1 MKPAAL
7 LMLSLMVAAPL
18 GLVLEDIADQL
29 YLHIMY
35 LGRMLRIVS
44 DEAYD
49 NAVRGIME
57 KYEHRL
63 RELEQKG
70 RADTAEYR
78 EIQKRYEKFA
88 EMYAEETD
96 NDLEIVEYSVDLD
109 VGTAS
114 VTLKNV
120 DGKPIDYITG
130 FVKVIGPDGKVSE
143 FSAPFPVPLNLDPN
157 ETKTYT
163 VEIWGWSHGTYTIH
177 AEVWRWNGDKILEAT
192 VTLDV

>member
-1 MKPAAL
+1 MNPTAL

-18 GLVLEDIADQL
+18 GMVLEDVADQL
-29 YLHIMY
+29 YLHVME
-35 LGRMLRIVS
+35 LGRTLRIVS

-49 NAVRGIME
+49 GAVKKIME

-70 RADTAEYR
+70 RADTAEYM
-78 EIQKRYEKFA
+78 EIRNRHERFA
-88 EMYAEETD
+88 EIYSEETD
-96 NDLEIVEYSVDLD
+96 NDLEIVDYSVDLD
-109 VGTAS
+109 AGIAS

-120 DGKPIDYITG
+120 DDRPIDYVTG
-130 FVKVIGPDGKVSE
+130 FVKVVGPDGRISE
-143 FSAPFPVPLNLDPN
+143 FNAPFPVPLNLKPS

-163 VEIWGWSHGTYTIH
+163 VEVWGWSHGTYTIH

>member
-7 LMLSLMVAAPL
+7 LVLSLMVAAPL
-18 GLVLEDIADQL
+18 GLVLEDVADQL
-29 YLHIMY
+29 YLHVMEF
-35 LGRMLRIVS
+35 GRMLRIVS
-44 DEAYD
+44 DKAYD
-49 NAVRGIME
+49 NAVKAIME
-57 KYEHRL
+57 KYEHRM

-70 RADTAEYR
+70 RTETAEYMEVR
-78 EIQKRYEKFA
+78 KRYERFA
-88 EMYAEETD
+88 EIYVEETD
-96 NDLEIVEYSVDLD
+96 NDLEIVDYSVDLD
-109 VGTAS
+109 GGVAS

-120 DGKPIDYITG
+120 DDRPIDYVTG

-143 FSAPFPVPLNLDPN
+143 FKAPFPVPLNLKPN

-177 AEVWRWNGDKILEAT
+177 AEVWRWNGDRILEAT

>member
-1 MKPAAL
+1 MNPATL
-7 LMLSLMVAAPL
+7 LVFSVVVAAPL
-18 GLVLEDIADQL
+18 GLVLEDIADQV
-29 YLHIMY
+29 YLHIMD

-49 NAVRGIME
+49 KAIKGIME

-78 EIQKRYEKFA
+78 EIQKRYEKFT

-96 NDLEIVEYSVDLD
+96 NDLKIVEYSVDLD

-130 FVKVIGPDGKVSE
+130 FVKVITPDGRVSE
-143 FSAPFPVPLNLDPN
+143 FSAPIPIPINLEPN
-157 ETKTYT
+157 ETRTFT
-163 VEIWGWSHGTYTIH
+163 VKIWGWSPGTYTIH
-177 AEVWRWNGDKILEAT
+177 SEVWRWNGDRILEAT
-192 VTLDV
+192 ITVDV